1 MSKKERFAPPAI
13 GGSSLLVIFAILC
26 LTVFA
31 LLSLGTVQANSRLAD
46 ASADA
51 ISSYYEADCQAEMI
65 LAQLRAGEMPDGVTV
80 NGDLYE
86 YSCPISDTQA
96 LEVHVQLDG
105 EAWTVLR
112 WKAVSTAAWEIEDG
126 LNLWDGGEL
135 FF

>member
-51 ISSYYEADCQAEMI
+51 ISSYYEADCQAEVI

-86 YSCPISDTQA
+86 YSCLISDTQT
-96 LEVHVQLDG
+96 LEVQVQLDG

-126 LNLWDGGEL
+126 LDLWDGGEL